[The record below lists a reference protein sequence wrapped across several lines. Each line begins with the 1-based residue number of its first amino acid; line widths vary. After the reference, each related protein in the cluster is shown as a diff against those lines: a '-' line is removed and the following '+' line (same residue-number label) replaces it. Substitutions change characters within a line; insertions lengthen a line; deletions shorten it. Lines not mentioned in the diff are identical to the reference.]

1 MTYVITHGCCNDA
14 ICVSVCPVDCIHP
27 TPAEA
32 GYADAE
38 QLYINPAICIDCN
51 ACAEECPV
59 NAIFPDTELPA
70 EAQPFVAINAGYFVR
85 APG

>member
-1 MTYVITHGCCNDA
+1 MTYVITRGCCNDA

-27 TPAEA
+27 TPDEA
-32 GYADAE
+32 GFDTAE

-51 ACAEECPV
+51 ACAEACPV
-59 NAIFPDTELPA
+59 NAIFADVELPP
-70 EAQPFVAINAGYFVR
+70 EAQPFAAINAGYYAQ